1 MHLHCL
7 CFALAKA
14 TGCSRNLATCLS
26 SRTAPDIR
34 WLVLGSGSCYFAG
47 GVATRAVARPL
58 HASNLV
64 PEHVDM
70 RAWRSRTV
78 FKGKRAPRA
87 IPWDSIHVT
96 DIFLLLMHVTNLEP
110 NVFFIQWAW
119 RIVDDVSKTL
129 RITQSALYPPTK
141 RSSLHTPPSFVEIS
155 VAVYRLC
162 QV

>member
-1 MHLHCL
+1 
-7 CFALAKA
+7 
-14 TGCSRNLATCLS
+14 
-26 SRTAPDIR
+26 
-34 WLVLGSGSCYFAG
+34 
-47 GVATRAVARPL
+47 
-58 HASNLV
+58 
-64 PEHVDM
+64 M